1 MANLD
6 AMFGLP
12 RPLGGAKA
20 SCTITL
26 MELQEAVIT
35 VTADV
40 VPLPQ
45 FPLETATE
53 LTLYTEVNGQP
64 FTDSICIPLQPDSSM
79 LLFQLCS
86 APSDAFI
93 NDILQPFVQRV
104 CDALGRPLTRVVKPT

>member
-26 MELQEAVIT
+26 MELQDAVIT

-40 VPLPQ
+40 VPVLPGAA
-45 FPLETATE
+45 ETVTE
-53 LTLYTEVNGQP
+53 LTLNATANGKP
-64 FTDSICIPLQPDSSM
+64 FSESVCVAAYPDSAM

-86 APSDAFI
+86 SPSDAFI
-93 NDILQPFVQRV
+93 NNVLRPFVQGI
-104 CDALGRPLTRVVKPT
+104 CDSQGRPLARLVKPT